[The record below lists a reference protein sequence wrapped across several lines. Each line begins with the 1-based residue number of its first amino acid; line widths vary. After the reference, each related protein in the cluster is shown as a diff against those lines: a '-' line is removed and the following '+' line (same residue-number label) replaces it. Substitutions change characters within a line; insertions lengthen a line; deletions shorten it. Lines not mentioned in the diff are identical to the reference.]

1 LSAGR
6 ELRFAAGL
14 ALAACILVCGCVSAP
29 SERLKSTVAHP
40 IVSITRFG
48 IKFQDRL
55 VTPEESV
62 KLLERN
68 GVAKD
73 RTLHVLVEDGFDDQR
88 ILWVYK
94 HNYLD
99 RAGYTKSVWIH
110 GRRGVSG
117 GADIKPPEGGVTIPY
132 NRKIIAR

>member
-1 LSAGR
+1 MSAAR
-6 ELRFAAGL
+6 ERRFAAWL
-14 ALAACILVCGCVSAP
+14 ALAAGLLVCGCVSEP
-29 SERLKSTVAHP
+29 SDRLQSSVAHP
-40 IVSITRFG
+40 IVSVTRFG

-62 KLLERN
+62 KLLVRN

-73 RTLHVLVEDGFDDQR
+73 RTLHVLVEDDFDDQR

-99 RAGYTKSVWIH
+99 KAGYTKSVWIH
-110 GRRGVSG
+110 GRRGMSG
-117 GADIKPPEGGVTIPY
+117 RSDIKPPEGGVTIPY
-132 NRKIIAR
+132 NRKMMSR